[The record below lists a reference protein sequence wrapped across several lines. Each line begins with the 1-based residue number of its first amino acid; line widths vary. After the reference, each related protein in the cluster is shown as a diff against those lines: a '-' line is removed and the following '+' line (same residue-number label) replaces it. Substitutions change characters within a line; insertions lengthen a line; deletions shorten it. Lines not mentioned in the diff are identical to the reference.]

1 MDPVYDADFLFDECG
16 FGWVPPHIDRTRL
29 FNVSYEVVSGEI
41 KLYVLDDSGSL
52 LYKIDSAGTITE
64 QRSFPAAGKDSRALQ
79 DFLGEELDFTDV
91 VIDTVED
98 DIFYVY
104 IEPSSPTQYV
114 TFLGAV
120 CRRFGF
126 SKSRLVQVVNRLNR
140 RPIESVFDCM
150 QNRSVSGAKIPLS
163 SNQVKFYSRPFL
175 TGNGFDL
182 DAASQAFLRRLYRC
196 PAGDLQPL
204 LRHLWVS
211 GEIFS
216 DRVILTTQRHA
227 MVHGRT

>member
-1 MDPVYDADFLFDECG
+1 MDPTYDAGFLFDECG
-16 FGWVPPHIDRTRL
+16 FGWVPAHIDRSRL
-29 FNVSYEVVSGEI
+29 FNVSYEIGSGAI
-41 KLYVLDDSGSL
+41 KLYVLDQSASV
-52 LYKIDSAGTITE
+52 LYKIASSGITE
-64 QRSFPAAGKDSRALQ
+64 QHSFPTAGRDPRALAL
-79 DFLGEELDFTDV
+79 FLGEEFDFADI

-104 IEPSSPTQYV
+104 IEPSSPSQYV

-126 SKSRLVQVVNRLNR
+126 SKSRLVEVVNRLNR
-140 RPIESVFDCM
+140 RPVANVFECM
-150 QNRSVSGAKIPLS
+150 QNRSISGAKIPLTG
-163 SNQVKFYSRPFL
+163 NQMKFYARPFL

-182 DAASQAFLRRLYRC
+182 DAASEAFLRRLYRC
-196 PAGDLQPL
+196 PDGDLTPL
-204 LRHLWVS
+204 LTHLWVS

-216 DRVILTTQRHA
+216 DRVVLTTQRHG